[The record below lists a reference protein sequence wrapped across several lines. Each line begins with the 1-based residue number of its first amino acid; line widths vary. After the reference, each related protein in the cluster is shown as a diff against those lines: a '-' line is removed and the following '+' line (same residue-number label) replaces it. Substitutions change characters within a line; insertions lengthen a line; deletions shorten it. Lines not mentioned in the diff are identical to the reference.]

1 MKKIRSSLI
10 VIALIVIVSAFFF
23 RAIQTGEDNSGVV
36 ELRGAVTGINND
48 GITDMG
54 VVRIGFQKVSVML
67 MEGPNKGCVVQA
79 ENQLLGQPDLD
90 ELYRAGDE
98 ILVGVD
104 MGEGTPGAARTLNN
118 YRQRWELILFG
129 VFVVILLIY
138 ARLIGLKA
146 LFSFVAVFCILWEF
160 FIPSLLAK
168 ADPIPVTILTLILLT
183 VVIIYSVA
191 GMSRIAFAATVSTLT
206 GLAITLVLTLFFG
219 EKMKL
224 AGMTAPY
231 ASALIFSGNIGLN
244 IRDIFYASV
253 IIGASGAAMD
263 IAMDVTASISEIKK
277 KKPDITIHE
286 LIQSGLNVGR
296 MVTGTMTTTLLLAY
310 SGGYLTML
318 MFFVSKNASFSRIL
332 NYKLV
337 GAEIFRTLV
346 GSIGLVMVA
355 PIAAVIAAW
364 VFSIESDKIHLRA
377 WMGRLGKGKNP
388 AQALDR
394 DSGE

>member
-1 MKKIRSSLI
+1 MKKILSSLI
-10 VIALIVIVSAFFF
+10 VIALIGIVFAFFF
-23 RAIQTGEDNSGVV
+23 RANLTGGDSSGVA
-36 ELRGAVTGINND
+36 ELRGVVTGINND

-54 VVRIGFQKVSVML
+54 LVRIGFQKVSVML
-67 MEGPNKGCVVQA
+67 MEGPFKGRVVQA
-79 ENQLLGQPDLD
+79 ENQLLGQPDTD
-90 ELYRAGDE
+90 ETYKAGDE

-104 MGEGTPGAARTLNN
+104 MGDGAPGAARTLNN

-129 VFVVILLIY
+129 VFVGILLLY
-138 ARLIGLKA
+138 ARLTGVKA
-146 LFSFVAVFCILWEF
+146 LFSFIAAFYILWQF

-168 ADPIPVTILTLILLT
+168 ADPIPVTILTLTLLT

-191 GMSRIAFAATVSTLT
+191 GISRIAFAATVSTLT
-206 GLAITLVLTLFFG
+206 GLAITLALTLFFG
-219 EKMKL
+219 GKMKL
-224 AGMTAPY
+224 AGMTAPF
-231 ASALIFSGNIGLN
+231 ASALIFSGNIGLD

-263 IAMDVTASISEIKK
+263 IAMDVTASIAEVKN
-277 KKPDITIHE
+277 KKPDITTPE

-318 MFFVSKNASFSRIL
+318 MFFVSKNASFSRIF

-337 GAEIFRTLV
+337 GAELFRTLV

-364 VFSIESDKIHLRA
+364 VFSIESDKIHFRA
-377 WMGRLGKGKNP
+377 CMGRLRKGKNP
-388 AQALDR
+388 FV
-394 DSGE
+394 